1 MTRDNICRQFLAG
14 LAVVTGLGLASTAWA
29 QDIVG
34 PEGANI
40 DWRQFEGTTLR
51 FLGGQHP
58 ASAALQ
64 SVVADFEQLTGIKV
78 EVEQISWDAYFQKV
92 QLDLSS
98 PDPQCDTFLANGG
111 DFDWLYGPTGSISNI
126 DQFLNDPKLTDL
138 DWYDLDDV
146 DSKVLAAASWDGQ
159 PGHPAGTGN
168 TYVVPFMSESYM
180 IAARQSILDKY
191 GLTLPST
198 LEEVRDAAKT
208 IQEGEGD
215 AMAGFAA
222 RGGVGVVNAALI
234 NFLINYGAVDLDSGM
249 NSQLASPESVYVHNL
264 LLNEI
269 LQPYG
274 PQGWLT
280 MEWTDLRNRAAQ
292 GEFGM
297 WYDADW
303 FAVGYEDPE
312 QSRVAG
318 DVVYGNLGSAES
330 KFADYYYF
338 GLAIND
344 HSPRKQ
350 AAWLLAQ
357 YFSSK
362 PVMLK
367 LAVEKNLL
375 MPSRASVYEAP
386 EFAEKYG
393 KWGNGT
399 WIEAAKANLSQ
410 WSKPAF
416 MPADQQ
422 GAIKNVWAAGAHQIY
437 EGADPQT
444 VLDGVAADITALMV
458 RAGYRKAP

>member
-1 MTRDNICRQFLAG
+1 MTRNNRSHQLLVGLTIAAG
-14 LAVVTGLGLASTAWA
+14 LSLAPASWA
-29 QDIVG
+29 QDIAG
-34 PEGANI
+34 PESANI

-58 ASAALQ
+58 ASSALQ

-98 PDPQCDTFLANGG
+98 PAPQYDMFLANGG

-126 DQFLNDPKLTDL
+126 DQFLNDPALTDL

-146 DSKVLAAASWDGQ
+146 DSKVLSAASWDGV

-168 TYVVPFMSESYM
+168 TFVVPFMSESYM
-180 IAARQSILDKY
+180 VAARQDILDKY
-191 GLTLPST
+191 DLSLPQT
-198 LEEVRDAAKT
+198 LEEARDAAK
-208 IQEGEGD
+208 IIHEGEGGQ
-215 AMAGFAA
+215 MAGFAA

-234 NFLINYGAVDLDSGM
+234 NFLINYGGTDLDSGM
-249 NSQLASPESVYVHNL
+249 NSQLATPESVYVHNL

-269 LQPYG
+269 LRPYG
-274 PQGWLT
+274 PQGWAT

-292 GEFGM
+292 GEFGI

-303 FAVGYEDPE
+303 FAVGYEDPA
-312 QSRVAG
+312 QSRIAG
-318 DVVYGNLGSAES
+318 DIVYGNLGSAES

-344 HSPRKQ
+344 NSPRKQ

-367 LAVEKNLL
+367 LAVEQNLL
-375 MPSRASVYEAP
+375 MPTRASVYDAP
-386 EFAEKYG
+386 EFAEKFG
-393 KWGNGT
+393 SWGNGT
-399 WIEAAKANLSQ
+399 WIEAAKANLDQ
-410 WSKPAF
+410 WAKPAF

-422 GAIKNVWAAGAHQIY
+422 GAIKNAWAAGAHQIY

-444 VLDGVAADITALMV
+444 VLDGVAGEINALMD
-458 RAGYRKAP
+458 RAGYRTAQ